1 MLEWIAKYWLEVL
14 FGLIVTGMGLGM
26 RKIWKMYKDAQI
38 IRHKEEREEISH
50 EIDEKIKMQNEHM
63 AKADERITNEI
74 QNIENSVN
82 KIIKGLL
89 SVQGQTFR
97 AACRRLLETNHS
109 ITVDE
114 YEQIVRDHE
123 AYNSLG
129 GNHIGDNLFKLV
141 EAKFSNQTT
150 QTQE

>member
-14 FGLIVTGMGLGM
+14 FGLIVTGMGFGI

-50 EIDEKIKMQNEHM
+50 EIDEKIEVQNERM
-63 AKADERITNEI
+63 IEADKKITDEMH
-74 QNIENSVN
+74 NIENGVE
-82 KIIKGLL
+82 KITKGML

-97 AACRRLLETNHS
+97 ATCRKLLEPDHS
-109 ITVDE
+109 ITIDE

-129 GNHIGDNLFKLV
+129 GNNIGDNLFKLV
-141 EAKFSNQTT
+141 ETKFSNQTT
-150 QTQE
+150 

>member
-1 MLEWIAKYWLEVL
+1 
-14 FGLIVTGMGLGM
+14 
-26 RKIWKMYKDAQI
+26 
-38 IRHKEEREEISH
+38 
-50 EIDEKIKMQNEHM
+50 M
-63 AKADERITNEI
+63 AKADEKITNEI
-74 QNIENSVN
+74 QNIENNVN

-97 AACRRLLETNHS
+97 AACHRLLETNHS

-141 EAKFSNQTT
+141 ETKFSNQTT
-150 QTQE
+150 QNQE

>member
-14 FGLIVTGMGLGM
+14 FGLVVTGMGLGM
-26 RKIWKMYKDAQI
+26 RKIWKMYKDTQI

-50 EIDEKIKMQNEHM
+50 EIDEKIEIQNGRMIE
-63 AKADERITNEI
+63 ADEKITNEMH
-74 QNIENSVN
+74 NIEDGME
-82 KIIKGLL
+82 KITKGML

-97 AACRRLLETNHS
+97 AACCRLLESDHS
-109 ITVDE
+109 ITIDE

-123 AYNSLG
+123 TYNSLG

-141 EAKFSNQTT
+141 ETKFSNQTT
-150 QTQE
+150 QIQE

>member
-141 EAKFSNQTT
+141 ETKFSNQTT

>member
-82 KIIKGLL
+82 KIIRGLL

-141 EAKFSNQTT
+141 ETKFSNQTT

>member
-14 FGLIVTGMGLGM
+14 FGLIITGMGLGM

-74 QNIENSVN
+74 RNIENSVN

-141 EAKFSNQTT
+141 ETKFSNQTT
-150 QTQE
+150 QIQE

>member
-74 QNIENSVN
+74 RNIENSVN

-141 EAKFSNQTT
+141 ETKFSNQTT
-150 QTQE
+150 QIQE